1 MEEAIFVLRRIFT
14 VISIVTFIAVIILAT
29 FKVRQLLFIWRVV
42 MEDEPGYSKTKA
54 MKEWENIQ
62 RSLDSDDRYALQL
75 AITEADKL
83 VDRILIKSQFE
94 GKTMDDRLRMAYRK
108 GKPSV
113 EELWRAHK
121 TREYVEQKQGT
132 TDPVLARQTV
142 NRIERVLK
150 EWDVL

>member
-75 AITEADKL
+75 AITEADK
-83 VDRILIKSQFE
+83 
-94 GKTMDDRLRMAYRK
+94 MDDRLRMAYRK
-108 GKPSV
+108 GRPSV

-121 TREYVEQKQGT
+121 TREYVEQQQGT
-132 TDPVLARQTV
+132 IDQLLARQTV

-150 EWDVL
+150 EWDIL